1 VPPGAAKIAKI
12 GRSGSPRSVVS
23 LAAMSAAILCIGT
36 ELTRGELQNT
46 NATWLAE
53 ALTTIGFDVQEIDCV
68 DDDRPRIEAALGRL
82 SQAHEVVVCTG
93 GLGPTTD
100 DITTECAARLA
111 GVELVRDEPSL
122 ELIRERLARFGRQMA
137 VSNAKQ
143 ADFPRGSRI
152 LPNPN
157 GTAPGFELKL
167 NRALAYFMP
176 GVPFEMKAMF
186 ESFIEPAILPL
197 LGDRHFQV
205 LLRTYGLAESE
216 VNDRLGGI
224 EAEFGVLIGYR
235 ATLPE
240 IEVKVLARAASVELA
255 KERAE
260 AGARA
265 VRERLGEEAI
275 FGEGKTRFPEALCL
289 LLQAKS
295 QTLALAESCTGGLVS
310 ELLTAHSGS
319 SAVFRGGAVTYS
331 NESKIA
337 LLGVPAVLLARFGAV
352 SAEVARA
359 MAEGARAAFNSDLAL
374 ALTGIAGPTG
384 GSADKPVGLVHF
396 AVASASG
403 VSDRRVVFSGNRDQV
418 RRRAAFAGL
427 ALVRRVAQHGHEPA

>member
-1 VPPGAAKIAKI
+1 
-12 GRSGSPRSVVS
+12 
-23 LAAMSAAILCIGT
+23 MSAAILCIGT
-36 ELTRGELQNT
+36 ELTRGELQNS

-53 ALTTIGFDVQEIDCV
+53 ALTTIGFEVVDIACV
-68 DDDRPRIEAALGRL
+68 DDDRARIEAALTRL
-82 SQAHEVVVCTG
+82 TQAHEVVVCTG

-111 GVELVRDEPSL
+111 GVELVRDEASL
-122 ELIRERLARFGRQMA
+122 ELIRERLLRFGRQMA
-137 VSNAKQ
+137 QSNAKQ

-186 ESFIEPAILPL
+186 ESFVEPVILPL

-205 LLRTYGLAESE
+205 LLRTFGLPESE
-216 VNDRLGGI
+216 VNDRLAGI
-224 EAEFGVLIGYR
+224 EAEFDVSIGYR

-255 KERAE
+255 QQRAE
-260 AGARA
+260 RGAEA
-265 VRERLGEEAI
+265 VRARLGEEVV
-275 FGEGKTRFPEALCL
+275 FGEGKARFPEAVCG
-289 LLQAKS
+289 LLQANS
-295 QTLALAESCTGGLVS
+295 RTLALAESCTGGLVS

-359 MAEGARAAFNSDLAL
+359 MAEGARLAFNADLAL
-374 ALTGIAGPTG
+374 ALTGIAGPNG
-384 GSADKPVGLVHF
+384 GSPEKPVGLVHY
-396 AVASASG
+396 AVASANG
-403 VSDRRVVFSGNRDQV
+403 LSDRRVVFTGNRDQV
-418 RRRAAFAGL
+418 RRRAAHAGL
-427 ALVRRVAQHGHEPA
+427 ALVRRVARYGHEPTS

>member
-1 VPPGAAKIAKI
+1 
-12 GRSGSPRSVVS
+12 
-23 LAAMSAAILCIGT
+23 MSAAILCIGT
-36 ELTRGELQNT
+36 ELTRGELQNS

-53 ALTTIGFDVQEIDCV
+53 ALTTIGFDVQDIACV
-68 DDDRPRIEAALGRL
+68 DDDRERIEAALTRL
-82 SQAHEVVVCTG
+82 TQEHDIVVCTG

-111 GVELVRDEPSL
+111 GVELVRDETSL
-122 ELIRERLARFGRQMA
+122 AAIRERLARFGRPMA
-137 VSNAKQ
+137 LSNEKQ

-152 LPNPN
+152 LANTN

-186 ESFIEPAILPL
+186 ESFIAPAVSPL
-197 LGDRHFQV
+197 LSDRHFQV
-205 LLRTYGLAESE
+205 LLRTFGLPESE
-216 VNDRLGGI
+216 VNDRLAGI
-224 EAEFGVLIGYR
+224 EAEFEVTIGYR
-235 ATLPE
+235 ATMPE
-240 IEVKVLARAASVELA
+240 IEVKVLARAATLELA
-255 KERAE
+255 QERAE
-260 AGARA
+260 RA
-265 VRERLGEEAI
+265 AIVVRERLGDELI
-275 FGEGKTRFPEALCL
+275 FGEGKARFPEAVCSG
-289 LLQAKS
+289 LQSKGL
-295 QTLALAESCTGGLVS
+295 TLALAESCTGGLVS

-359 MAEGARAAFNSDLAL
+359 MAEGARSAFSADIAL
-374 ALTGIAGPTG
+374 SLTGIAGPTG
-384 GSADKPVGLVHF
+384 GSEEKPVGLVHF
-396 AVASASG
+396 AVATAAG
-403 VSDRRVVFSGNRDQV
+403 ISDRRVVFTGTREQV

-427 ALVRRVAQHGHEPA
+427 ALVRRVAQHGHEPAT

>member
-1 VPPGAAKIAKI
+1 MVTKSVP
-12 GRSGSPRSVVS
+12 SGSPRSVVF

-53 ALTTIGFDVQEIDCV
+53 ALTTIGFDVREIDCV
-68 DDDRPRIEAALGRL
+68 DDDRARIEAALGRL

-186 ESFIEPAILPL
+186 ESFVEPSILPL

-216 VNDRLGGI
+216 VNDRLAGI

-240 IEVKVLARAASVELA
+240 IEVKVLARGASVELA

-275 FGEGKTRFPEALCL
+275 FGEGKTRFPEAVCL

-359 MAEGARAAFNSDLAL
+359 MAEGARSAFNSDFAL

-384 GSADKPVGLVHF
+384 ATADKPVGLVHF

-427 ALVRRVAQHGHEPA
+427 ALVRRIAQHGHEPA